1 MSAGAGNEEAEA
13 KKAIDE
19 VDGQHLELDE
29 KISKDCG
36 RRVLECPPSFERS
49 RRISLEQVSHFN
61 VEFDRGNT
69 WLQ

>member
-13 KKAIDE
+13 KKALDE

-29 KISKDCG
+29 QISRIVEGKFWN
-36 RRVLECPPSFERS
+36 VLLSFERS
-49 RRISLEQVSHFN
+49 RRISLEQVSHLN